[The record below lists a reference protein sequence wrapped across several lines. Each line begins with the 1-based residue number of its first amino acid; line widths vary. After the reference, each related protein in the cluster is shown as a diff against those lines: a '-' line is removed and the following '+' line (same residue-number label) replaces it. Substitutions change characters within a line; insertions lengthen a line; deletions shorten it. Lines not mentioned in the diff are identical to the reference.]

1 MTAKKD
7 ATMKMAKIDQL
18 RAIHHF
24 LEADVRN
31 ATKLLTEVT
40 HQLRAALGNDD
51 EPEASELV
59 EVLKDNLSPEAV
71 AAIAISMARDSAE
84 LFPLAAEA
92 PEPFRQAAWFRE
104 QLIQMVG
111 GEKHFRRICADEV
124 GARIVDE

>member
-18 RAIHHF
+18 RAIHQL
-24 LEADVRN
+24 LESDVRN
-31 ATKLLTEVT
+31 ATKRLTEVT
-40 HQLRAALGNDD
+40 HQLRAALGND